1 MKSVTINLAAAW
13 SAAVQSFV
21 DGDVFRE
28 SNIDLQIGAIAD
40 RLGYL
45 KTQVDGKATI
55 AGANTFTGNNNFNTD
70 AGTWQVS
77 GSGDAVFSCGLLDAA
92 CVIAARSDVSIEGA
106 TDIGGILGLATNVL
120 PDASGTIPSNF
131 VHHRVPAIT
140 ANRAYGTPSIT
151 GGNRHILIFTRPGTE
166 SFTAGLTGI
175 GTVPVGQAGYIVA
188 IARAGNWVPV
198 LWSNN
203 ITGLSTAV

>member
-13 SAAVQSFV
+13 AAAVQSFV

-45 KTQVDGKATI
+45 KTQVDGKAST
-55 AGANTFTGNNNFNTD
+55 AGNNTFTGNNEFDTT
-70 AGTWQVS
+70 AGTFEVS
-77 GSGDAVFSCGLLDAA
+77 GSGDAVFTAGLLDAN
-92 CVIAARSDVSIEGA
+92 CPVRARFTA
-106 TDIGGILGLATNVL
+106 TVDGLLSLGTTLALNSHVL
-120 PDASGTIPSNF
+120 PDASGTLPATY
-131 VHHRVPAIT
+131 VCYRVPALT
-140 ANRAYGTPSIT
+140 ANRAYGTPAASPD
-151 GGNRHILIFTRPGTE
+151 GKLLVFTRPGTE

-175 GTVPVGQAGYIVA
+175 GTVPVSQSGFIVA
-188 IARAGNWVPV
+188 IVRAGAWVPV
-198 LWSNN
+198 LWSSN